1 MRRDLAGRKSVVTI
15 LPLQTSPFS
24 SIQSRAVS
32 ALLGVLMLSCTGARP
47 PAPGPAA
54 APSAP
59 AAVAKPKAPALTVG
73 VPVERSLPPGAQDEI
88 TLDLEAGLYLRLA
101 LDGRGT
107 ELSASLLDPRG
118 EAVAGDE
125 DNAEGRLAWITKLE
139 GTYRLAV
146 TAPNAKIAGRYK
158 VLLLA
163 LRRAVRPDDDQRLAA
178 DAALLAARREK
189 DPARAV
195 QQAEAALKLWS
206 DLHEVDGELESLETL
221 AARDKSRSLS
231 WYERALVQAQASGRP
246 SLEAQVRTDLGE
258 ALSRQYK
265 FDRALPHLAAAL
277 PLWEI
282 AGDSYQRTRAL
293 YYLGLGSDYRGKLDE
308 AFQFFDQ
315 AQKLADPAW
324 DLTPDIR
331 NGLCSVYA
339 SRGESQKA
347 FDCLD
352 EAFKLARE
360 TGRKGAEA
368 AVRTARGVLHLR
380 RGEASAALGELAEAL
395 RINQSDPLFQ
405 PYIGNVQSN
414 LGSVYLG
421 LGQPQEALA
430 NFQRALG
437 SFRRNENKPWTAISL
452 VSVGRAD
459 LILGQPAEA
468 LKSFQ
473 EALEIAAEAK
483 SPKTRANALQG
494 IGVAELQ
501 LQQVPQAI
509 QHLKEAL
516 EIQAGVDRPG
526 QALTQQKLGEAFQK
540 QGDPAAARA
549 ALLTA
554 LRINGEVEAPYSRP
568 PILLALA
575 RLERGQ
581 GDLQEALRRI
591 EEALK
596 ILESV
601 RYDLTDDRLRTAFLA
616 SRRSYYD
623 FYVDLLMG
631 LDRQRPGQGYADQAL
646 AKSEMARARALLDLL
661 TEARFELTRGI
672 SAELREKEKDVRARL
687 SQIQRQIADELSKE
701 PARPLVVRELEA
713 RRQET
718 EREQE
723 GVEARIKAES
733 PLYFQL
739 RYPSPLRREE
749 IQRLL
754 QPDEALLE
762 YSLGEKGMYLFVVT
776 AQGLAVHP
784 LKPSLEKVGE
794 DIEVLRAALEN
805 GGRLTNAYLRTAH
818 RLYEELVE
826 PAQAEIQGKRR
837 LLIAPDGA
845 LHHLAF
851 EALLT
856 REARREPDCHFL
868 IEDRAVSYVPSASVL
883 SSLEAPAAG
892 AGPRKRLIAFAP
904 AYGPPSGPREA
915 TRGGS
920 PAPPLPDLEGA
931 RQEVAA
937 IAGLYS
943 ETDRTVYVGLE
954 ASRESFRHAPSAAFL
969 HFAGHG
975 RLDEDHPERS
985 SLELTDG
992 SLQVDDIF
1000 NLELSSDLVVLSA
1013 CQTAGKVVTGEGLV
1027 GLTRAFLYAGTPS
1040 VVVSLWQAVDT
1051 SARDLMVQLYTNLGR
1066 QGDKAEALRQAKLA
1080 LIAQGRQTGG
1090 RLARPYY
1097 WAPFILVGKPR

>member
-1 MRRDLAGRKSVVTI
+1 MTI
-15 LPLQTSPFS
+15 LPLQAHPSY
-24 SIQSRAVS
+24 SIQGRAVS
-32 ALLGVLMLSCTGARP
+32 AVPVVLGLFLLSCASGP
-47 PAPGPAA
+47 P
-54 APSAP
+54 PSAP
-59 AAVAKPKAPALTVG
+59 GLPVSVPPPSAEAKPQLLKVG
-73 VPVERSLPPGAQDEI
+73 VPVERSLTPGGQDEI
-88 TLDLEAGLYLRLA
+88 SLNLEAGSYFRLA
-101 LDGRGT
+101 LYGRGA
-107 ELSASLLDPRG
+107 ELNARLLGPSSEVVARDEG
-118 EAVAGDE
+118 EE
-125 DNAEGRLAWITKLE
+125 EGRLAHVTKT
-139 GTYRLAV
+139 GGVYRVAV
-146 TAPNAKIAGRYK
+146 TAPKTRVPIQYQLR
-158 VLLLA
+158 LIA
-163 LRRAVRPDDDQRLAA
+163 LRPAVHPDDDKRLAA
-178 DAALLAARREK
+178 EAVLAAARQEE
-189 DPARAV
+189 DPSRAT
-195 QQAEAALKLWS
+195 QQARESLKLWREIPDS
-206 DLHEVDGELESLETL
+206 DGEFEALETL
-221 AARDKSRSLS
+221 AAKDKNHAFT
-231 WYERALVQAQASGRP
+231 WYEQALSLARAGGRP
-246 SLEAQVRTDLGE
+246 ALEAKARTDLGE
-258 ALSRQYK
+258 ALSRQYH
-265 FDRALPHLAAAL
+265 FDEARPHLEAAL
-277 PLWEI
+277 PLWEA

-293 YYLGLGSDYRGKLDE
+293 YYLGFGSYSLGKLDE
-308 AFQFFDQ
+308 SLHFYDQ
-315 AQKLADPAW
+315 ALELAHPAW
-324 DLTPDIR
+324 DFTPDIR
-331 NGLCSVYA
+331 NGQCNVYA
-339 SRGESQKA
+339 ELGESQKA

-352 EAFKLARE
+352 QAFRLARE

-368 AVRTARGVLHLR
+368 AVRTTRGVLHLR
-380 RGEASAALGELAEAL
+380 RGEASAALEELTEAL
-395 RINQSDPLFQ
+395 RINQSDSSLQ
-405 PYIGNVQSN
+405 ADVGKVQGN

-421 LGQPQEALA
+421 LGQSQEALA
-430 NFQRALG
+430 NFQQALG
-437 SFRRNENKPWTAISL
+437 SFRQSDNKPWTASAL

-468 LKSFQ
+468 LKNFK
-473 EALEIAAEAK
+473 EALKIAAEARV
-483 SPKTRANALQG
+483 PKTRANALQG

-501 LQQVPQAI
+501 LQQVPLAI
-509 QHLKEAL
+509 GHLKEAF
-516 EIQAGVDRPG
+516 EIQDGVDLPG

-554 LRINGEVEAPYSRP
+554 LRINEAVEAPYSRP
-568 PILLALA
+568 PILLDLA

-601 RYDLTDDRLRTAFLA
+601 RYDLSDDRLRTAFLA

-623 FYVDLLMG
+623 FYVDLLME
-631 LDRQRPGQGYADQAL
+631 LDRLRPGQGYADQAL

-661 TEARFELTRGI
+661 TEARLELTRGI

-687 SQIQRQIADELSKE
+687 SQIHRQLAEELSKE
-701 PARPLVVRELEA
+701 PARPLVIRELEA

-718 EREQE
+718 EQEQE
-723 GVEARIKAES
+723 GIEARIKAES
-733 PLYFQL
+733 PHYAQL

-762 YSLGEKGMYLFVVT
+762 YSLGETGVYLFVVT
-776 AQGLAVHP
+776 AQGLTVHP
-784 LKPSLEKVGE
+784 LKPAPEKVGE
-794 DIEVLRAALEN
+794 DVEVLRAALEN

-826 PAQAEIQGKRR
+826 PAQAEIRDKRR
-837 LLIAPDGA
+837 LLIAPDGT

-856 REARREPDCHFL
+856 REAQQEQDCHFL

-883 SSLEAPAAG
+883 SNLEAPVDG

-904 AYGPPSGPREA
+904 AYGPSVGLQPA
-915 TRGGS
+915 TRSASGDS
-920 PAPPLPDLEGA
+920 SLPDLEGA

-937 IAGLYS
+937 IAGLYP
-943 ETDRTVYVGLE
+943 ETDRAVYVGPE
-954 ASRESFRHAPSAAFL
+954 ASRENFKRVPRAAFL

-975 RLDEDHPERS
+975 LLDEEHPERS

-1040 VVVSLWQAVDT
+1040 VIVTLWQAVDA

-1080 LIAQGRQTGG
+1080 LIAKGRRTGG
-1090 RLARPYY
+1090 KLARPYY